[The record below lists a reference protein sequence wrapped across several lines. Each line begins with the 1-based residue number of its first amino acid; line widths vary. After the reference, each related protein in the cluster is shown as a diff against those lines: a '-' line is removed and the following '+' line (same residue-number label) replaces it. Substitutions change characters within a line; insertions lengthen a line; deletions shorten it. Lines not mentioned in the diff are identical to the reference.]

1 MYKRFKEKIKIKLQ
15 FEAVLQQIET
25 IAKTN
30 KIINLCA
37 APTGYSWLGVRNAG
51 LSLFPENTV
60 EIPQYYSN
68 QVLSNEQL
76 IEIGSLIGRL
86 KFEQLIFNGFNDYF
100 IIIIRNAK
108 KVNQKVRVGSIHHG
122 FPAELTENPVGIRL
136 FKSMIEA
143 YKNKEVNKIGFAKK
157 GYSQL
162 IHHFL
167 GGNTFDIIYKNPIL
181 ENNEL
186 LEKRIGVLTSN
197 TFRKNTYTQI
207 MAALSLKEYEVA
219 ISTPVD
225 LEFFDSNNLLKPLG
239 HLEHKRFL
247 EEMSKNVI
255 NSHVTFSEASG
266 GQVFTESLALGV
278 PCLTSLTHGYL
289 DDSEELKK
297 ALVVERFDDAWAIAQ
312 KMRDV
317 ISDRDHLSKL
327 GLSYSNEMNKK
338 ADIFLKQFL
347 EA

>member
-68 QVLSNEQL
+68 QALSNEQL

-122 FPAELTENPVGIRL
+122 FPAELTSIPV
-136 FKSMIEA
+136 
-143 YKNKEVNKIGFAKK
+143 
-157 GYSQL
+157 
-162 IHHFL
+162 
-167 GGNTFDIIYKNPIL
+167 
-181 ENNEL
+181 
-186 LEKRIGVLTSN
+186 VL
-197 TFRKNTYTQI
+197 K
-207 MAALSLKEYEVA
+207 
-219 ISTPVD
+219 
-225 LEFFDSNNLLKPLG
+225 
-239 HLEHKRFL
+239 
-247 EEMSKNVI
+247 
-255 NSHVTFSEASG
+255 
-266 GQVFTESLALGV
+266 
-278 PCLTSLTHGYL
+278 
-289 DDSEELKK
+289 
-297 ALVVERFDDAWAIAQ
+297 
-312 KMRDV
+312 
-317 ISDRDHLSKL
+317 
-327 GLSYSNEMNKK
+327 
-338 ADIFLKQFL
+338 
-347 EA
+347 